1 MDEPGVLAC
10 AGAWL
15 SCAVAGNAH
24 SNKVNKITQGFNV
37 NPPCEM
43 TYRGEF
49 ALVGLFKFHSV
60 SLGGRLYPLPRRAT
74 FRLSNVLHLMEA
86 RNRVAHVRGIS
97 SGSLRCLGK
106 ANLVADIPSRAALV
120 SFAIVFLPREYL
132 PAPGRPRYSL
142 PRITTAFSAPA
153 AWCG

>member
-1 MDEPGVLAC
+1 M
-10 AGAWL
+10 
-15 SCAVAGNAH
+15 
-24 SNKVNKITQGFNV
+24 

-132 PAPGRPRYSL
+132 PAPGRPRYPSL
-142 PRITTAFSAPA
+142 ANHFVRKLAPETGCRVEAITEA
-153 AWCG
+153 AMEKLVAYHWPGNEIGRAHV